1 MPSPRTALLI
11 EDDAAIAS
19 LMLELLRGM
28 GFDPRHTPARTRA
41 AEMMQDRAPDLIVTD
56 LITGSSASEA
66 WIDVERLR
74 DRAAGTPV
82 LIVTGHASA
91 LTEGP
96 ARGFPVLAKPFDLE
110 EFEQAVR
117 ELFPGEG

>member
-1 MPSPRTALLI
+1 MHPPRTALLI

-19 LMLELLRGM
+19 LMLELLRGL
-28 GFDPRHTPARTRA
+28 GFAPRHATARARA
-41 AEMMQDRAPDLIVTD
+41 VEMMKDGAPDLIVTD
-56 LITGSSASEA
+56 LITGSSASDA
-66 WIDVERLR
+66 WIDLERLR
-74 DRAAGTPV
+74 EHAAGTPL

-96 ARGFPVLAKPFDLE
+96 ARGFPVLVKPFDLE

-117 ELFPGEG
+117 ELFSGEG